1 MFAWAKSRVC
11 GRRSLGSDER
21 GSIAVIAAAVLPVSI
36 AAAALAVDMGSL
48 YLERRAAQGAVD
60 LAALA
65 AAADMERANAA
76 AAATMAANG
85 IDGLSSLQV
94 TKGSYQ
100 GDPRLRHT
108 DRFRAGG
115 SPGNAVEV
123 VARRA
128 GRVYFAS
135 YFTSEPMHM
144 EVRAVAVSASQ
155 ATFSVGSRLLA
166 VRDGL
171 VNKVL
176 GALVG
181 GNVALSVMDYNAL
194 AQADVKMQ
202 PFLDALATQ
211 VGVTAGTYSDV
222 LSAHA
227 TMADVVRAM
236 AAVAAANHD
245 ASAAAALTALLG
257 SGSLS
262 SVTVPLT
269 ALLNLGP
276 LAAASIGQ
284 PNPGLD
290 ATFTALEVVS
300 AAAVIANGGRQ
311 VAADLGVAI
320 PGLLSLKLELAIG
333 ELPQQSGWATVGQAD
348 SMIRTAQM
356 RLRLTAEVAGSG
368 LLAGAKIKLPVMID
382 VAYAQGRLAEVACSS
397 GAQSDA
403 TATIA
408 TRPGIAQAWIGEL
421 QSPRFNDFST
431 APRVTAAKM
440 VDVALAKVFGSSH
453 VTMGN
458 TRDTML
464 AFTQA
469 DVDSKTIKRADT
481 SNFAESLISSLLRNL
496 DLQVQVAG
504 LNLGLGGTISNLV
517 ATILGTVARPLD
529 QVVYTLLTALGVH
542 LGEADVRVHGIRCGA
557 SVLAG

>member
-11 GRRSLGSDER
+11 VRRTLRSDER

-48 YLERRAAQGAVD
+48 YLERRTAQGAVD

-85 IDGLSSLQV
+85 IDGLTSLQV

-100 GDPRLRHT
+100 GDPRLRHS

-135 YFTSEPMHM
+135 YFTSEPMQM

-155 ATFSVGSRLLA
+155 ATYSVGSRLLA

-171 VNKVL
+171 VNKLL

-181 GNVALSVMDYNAL
+181 GNVTLSVMDYNAL
-194 AQADVKMQ
+194 VQADVKLQ
-202 PFLDALATQ
+202 PFLDALATE

-222 LSAHA
+222 LDAHA
-227 TMADVVRAM
+227 TLADVVKAL
-236 AAVAAANHD
+236 AVVTAANHD
-245 ASAAAALTALLG
+245 TSAAAALTALLG
-257 SGSLS
+257 SGSLG

-276 LAAASIGQ
+276 LGGASIGQ
-284 PNPGLD
+284 QNSGLG
-290 ATFTALEVVS
+290 ATFNALELVS
-300 AAAVIANGGRQ
+300 AAAVLANGGRQ
-311 VAADLGVAI
+311 VAVDLGVAV

-333 ELPQQSGWATVGQAD
+333 EPPQQSGWATVGQPD
-348 SMIRTAQM
+348 SMVRTAQM
-356 RLRLTAEVAGSG
+356 RLRLTAEVGGTG

-421 QSPRFNDFST
+421 QSPRFNDLSI
-431 APRVTAAKM
+431 APRVVAAKL
-440 VDVALAKVFGSSH
+440 VDVALAKVFGSAH

-458 TRDTML
+458 THDTML
-464 AFTQA
+464 AFTQD
-469 DVDSKTIKRADT
+469 DVDNKTIKRADT
-481 SNFAESLISSLLRNL
+481 SNFTEALISSLLRDL

-517 ATILGTVARPLD
+517 ATILGTVAKPLD